1 MPIGVDDAAHLL
13 RRTGFG
19 GTAAQVDALAAM
31 ELPAAVDAA
40 LNTAGA
46 AADPPPSSDLLR
58 VGDDWNKWRL
68 LERWWSERMRTAS
81 IDAPGAPRP
90 IIEKMTLFW
99 SNHFVS
105 AFSKVERAAW
115 LYQQNSLFR
124 ANALGNLKALTH
136 AMSLQPA
143 MLRYLDNDQNRKS
156 APNQN
161 FARELMELFLL
172 GVGNYTEDEVAES
185 ARAWTGHALP
195 DINGSDVLTPRWNA
209 EDHDDGVKTF
219 FGVSDRFH
227 GSNVFAGPNIIDTIF
242 EQKGEVVARFIV
254 TKLWRSFAGPAPAAG
269 LVDDLATTF
278 RGGNFE
284 LRPLLRA
291 LFLRPEFYAAEV
303 KQGLVR
309 QPIEFV
315 VAVLKGTN
323 VSVDASR
330 WEFWSEGLGQELLN
344 PPNVAGWK
352 ANEYWLSTG
361 GLLARADLSWYVAG
375 IAANGGAL
383 ADTVAPTPVATAV
396 SKAFAAFSVD
406 RPSAGTRATIE
417 GWLTAERA
425 ANTSPTEQRRRLMQ
439 LVMCSPEFNLA

>member
-1 MPIGVDDAAHLL
+1 MPIGVEDAAHLL

-19 GTAAQVDALAAM
+19 GTAAQVAALAAM

-46 AADPPPSSDLLR
+46 AADPPPSPTMLR

-68 LERWWSERMRTAS
+68 LERWWSERMRAAS
-81 IDAPGAPRP
+81 IDAAGTPRP

-105 AFSKVERAAW
+105 AYSKVERAAW

-124 ANALGNLKALTH
+124 ANALGNLKSLTH

-172 GVGNYTEDEVAES
+172 GVGNYTEDDVAES
-185 ARAWTGHALP
+185 ARAWTGHSLP
-195 DINGSDVLTPRWNA
+195 DINGSDILTPRWNPN
-209 EDHDDGVKTF
+209 DHDDGVKTF
-219 FGVSDRFH
+219 FGVSDRFY

-242 EQKGEVVARFIV
+242 EKKGDVVARFIV
-254 TKLWRSFAGPAPAAG
+254 TKLWRFFAGPAPSAG
-269 LVDDLATTF
+269 LVNDLAATF
-278 RGGNFE
+278 RSANFE
-284 LRPLLRA
+284 LQPVLRA
-291 LFLRPEFYAAEV
+291 MFLRPEFYAADV

-315 VAVLKGTN
+315 VAMLKALN
-323 VSVDASR
+323 VSVDSSR

-352 ANEYWLSTG
+352 SNEYWLSTG

-375 IAANGGAL
+375 IAVGGAAL
-383 ADTVAPTPVATAV
+383 ADTVAPATVTTAV
-396 SKAFAAFSVD
+396 AKAFAAFSVD
-406 RPSAGTRATIE
+406 RPSAPTRSTIE

-425 ANTSPTEQRRRLMQ
+425 ANTSPTDQRRRLMQ
-439 LVMCSPEFNLA
+439 LVMCSAEFNLA